1 MIRKRLLLA
10 FADAV
15 VVVFCL
21 TASFLMY
28 FSEIPSMYFDRFY
41 SLFALFVCLKI
52 GIFWMN
58 GLYHRMWR
66 YASIEDLVNIIR
78 ASVLA
83 SVVTICALYFVG
95 ARFPRQVM
103 TLDFLMTLCLLG
115 LMRLAFRIRH
125 DVFRKIRSEVPA
137 HRVIVIGAGDAG
149 EIIIREMMKHPE
161 LGYAPVGILDDARE
175 KQGMKIHGVEVIG
188 TTETLNETL
197 VDYDVKE
204 VVIAIP
210 TASGAAIRRIIG
222 RCNAQGVRFTTVP
235 GIFELIDG
243 KVRVS
248 QIREIR
254 IEDLLGRETV
264 DLDLERISSTLA
276 GKTILVT
283 GAGGSIGSQLCREV
297 ARFGP
302 RLLVMVGKGENSIH
316 TLSQEFDSSHP
327 DLAKALVIASI
338 TDRAKMREVFRRH
351 RPEIVFH
358 AAAHK
363 HVPLMEMHPDE
374 AVKNNV
380 GGTRVVADLAE
391 ECGVKTFVMI
401 STDKAVYPSS
411 VMGATKRL
419 AEMVVLSRARAGAT
433 RFAVVRFGNVLGS
446 RGSVV
451 PIFMKQIREGG
462 PVTVT
467 HPDVE
472 RYFMTIPEASK
483 LVIQAQAMATGGEI
497 FLLNMGEPVK
507 ILDLAKDLI
516 KLSGFEPGEE
526 IKIAF
531 TGLRQGEK
539 MTEELLTREEGATAT
554 RHRKIFVAPPV
565 RVDRERLD
573 PVIDRLEAASREG
586 DPDRARAA
594 LFTALRETEAAKS
607 GRPSD
612 ERSGEVVPLFG

>member
-1 MIRKRLLLA
+1 MVRKRLLLA
-10 FADAV
+10 LADAC

-21 TASFLMY
+21 AASFMMY
-28 FSEIPSMYFDRFY
+28 FEGTLPAMYFDRFY
-41 SLFALFVCLKI
+41 TLFALFVTLKI

-103 TLDFLMTLCLLG
+103 TLDFLMTLVSLG
-115 LMRLAFRIRH
+115 LLRLAFRIRH
-125 DVFRKIRSEVPA
+125 DVFRKVSSQVPE

-149 EIIIREMMKHPE
+149 EMIIREMMKHPE

-175 KQGMKIHGVEVIG
+175 KQGMRIHGVEVIG
-188 TTETLNETL
+188 TTADLNEAL

-210 TASGAAIRRIIG
+210 TASGAVIRRIVG
-222 RCNAQGVRFTTVP
+222 SCAAQGVRFTTVP
-235 GIFELIDG
+235 GLFELIDG

-254 IEDLLGRETV
+254 IEDLLGRDPVE
-264 DLDLERISSTLA
+264 LDLERIASTLA

-297 ARFGP
+297 ARFAP

-316 TLSQEFDSSHP
+316 NLSQEFDDAHP

-338 TDRAKMREVFRRH
+338 TDREKLREVFRRH

-374 AVKNNV
+374 AVKNNI
-380 GGTRVVADLAE
+380 GGTRVVADLALE
-391 ECGVKTFVMI
+391 FGVGTFVMI

-419 AEMVVLSRARAGAT
+419 AELVVLSRARAGAT

-451 PIFMKQIREGG
+451 PIFMKQIRSGG

-472 RYFMTIPEASK
+472 RYFMTIPEAAK
-483 LVIQAQAMATGGEI
+483 LVVQAQAMASGGET

-516 KLSGFEPGEE
+516 RLSGFEPGEE

-531 TGLRQGEK
+531 TGLRPGEK

-554 RHRKIFVAPPV
+554 RHRKIFVAPPL

-573 PVIDRLEAASREG
+573 RTVDRLEAEARHG

-594 LFTALRETEAAKS
+594 LFAALREVEASRGPAA
-607 GRPSD
+607 
-612 ERSGEVVPLFG
+612 ERAAGEVVPLFG